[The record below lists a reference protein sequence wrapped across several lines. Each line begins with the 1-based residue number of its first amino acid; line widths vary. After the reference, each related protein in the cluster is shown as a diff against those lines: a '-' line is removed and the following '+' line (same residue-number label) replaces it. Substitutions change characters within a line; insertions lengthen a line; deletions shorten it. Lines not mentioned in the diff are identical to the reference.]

1 MSGND
6 GQWEVLPSYLDVLR
20 GVYNVCHYG
29 LYVTNG
35 SEPVTASAAG
45 PHRRFWPVIP
55 PEDVFVVLVLAV
67 LWTVVRRLLTDR
79 VFKPWGRWLSL
90 EPSNVAKLPESAWK
104 LLYYG
109 CVWLL
114 TVYIVV
120 LQGKYRFFQQPF
132 SVWDGWSPEVVVPA
146 DIWWIYAV
154 QFSYYVHGM
163 YAVLYQDLWRKDS
176 AVMLGH
182 HGLTLV
188 LLGMSYTFRCHN
200 IGVLVLV
207 LHDLSDVLLEF
218 SKLNVYLKV
227 RGGRRHAVHDHMA
240 TIAFACFAI
249 TWFLMRLHYY
259 PRKVMYAASTGLFVK
274 QVFPA
279 HYLLFLGLLS
289 VLLVMNLYW
298 FGLIVLFTVRVL
310 MGDIRELDDTREYD
324 VAEKLCSSP
333 PASNGHHRTSDEAVV
348 LRPLSQGDGA
358 KPENGFQNGWHG
370 GVRERHTQAQPQNG
384 S

>member
-1 MSGND
+1 MSGDD
-6 GQWEVLPSYLDVLR
+6 GQWEVVPSYLDVLR

-35 SEPVTASAAG
+35 SESVSASAG
-45 PHRRFWPVIP
+45 PHRRPWLFIP
-55 PEDVFVVLVLAV
+55 LEDVFVVLVLAV
-67 LWTVVRRLLTDR
+67 LWTLVRRLLTDR
-79 VFKPWGRWLSL
+79 VFKPLGWWLSL

-132 SVWDGWSPEVVVPA
+132 SVWDDLQNHRVIAS
-146 DIWWIYAV
+146 DIWWLYAI
-154 QFSYYVHGM
+154 QSSYYVHGM

-182 HGLTLV
+182 HSLTLV

-227 RGGRRHAVHDHMA
+227 RAGRKHVVHDR
-240 TIAFACFAI
+240 IASAAFVCFAI
-249 TWFLMRLHYY
+249 TC
-259 PRKVMYAASTGLFVK
+259 TGLFVK

-279 HYLLFLGLLS
+279 HYLFFLGLLS
-289 VLLVMNLYW
+289 VLLVMNIYW
-298 FGLIVLFTVRVL
+298 FGMIVLFAVRVVT
-310 MGDIRELDDTREYD
+310 GDIQELDDTREYD
-324 VAEKLCSSP
+324 VAEKLYSST
-333 PASNGHHRTSDEAVV
+333 ASNGRHRESDEAVV
-348 LRPLSQGDGA
+348 LRPASQDDGA

-370 GVRERHTQAQPQNG
+370 GVRERHTQPQPQNG